1 MKTYRFDYFLQDF
14 LQLAEDSVELQ
25 KENEILISL
34 QKKRQQIEIKRDL
47 NKHIKSSL
55 IQNMTGMAEVNF
67 HDLLTSFFHYLPLRL
82 LLLPF

>member
-1 MKTYRFDYFLQDF
+1 MKIHRFVFFLKDC

-25 KENEILISL
+25 KENETLISL

-67 HDLLTSFFHYLPLRL
+67 NDLITLFFQFL
-82 LLLPF
+82 LLCLFSLPF